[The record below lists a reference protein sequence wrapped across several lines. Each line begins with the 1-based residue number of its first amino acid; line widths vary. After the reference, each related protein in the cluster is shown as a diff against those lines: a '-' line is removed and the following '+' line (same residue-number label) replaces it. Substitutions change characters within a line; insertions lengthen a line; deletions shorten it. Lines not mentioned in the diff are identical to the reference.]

1 MPHTKH
7 DDTFPNMPHTTW
19 HQLSRHASLPACLT
33 PLTSSNMAAPYNTTW
48 RRPTSLT
55 KTKQVVLSQTCK
67 YPKARYHWL
76 VLPKENI
83 SSLKAVSAKQLD
95 LLKHMHKKGQELIDK
110 TEDAKHLSFRL
121 GYHAIPSMSH
131 LHLHV
136 ISQDFDS
143 PCLKHKKHWNSFTT
157 NYFIDSS
164 DVMEELEKEGKIAD
178 KGSRNERLKDPLRCH
193 VCKKEQVNMPKL
205 KAHIL
210 SHIPKPGDK
219 K

>member
-1 MPHTKH
+1 M
-7 DDTFPNMPHTTW
+7 
-19 HQLSRHASLPACLT
+19 
-33 PLTSSNMAAPYNTTW
+33 MAAKGNAFSVIMNAQKRKLADGAAKTTSQPAKKGHW
-48 RRPTSLT
+48 SMGLLSSMEDPALKVESDD
-55 KTKQVVLSQTCK
+55 KVVIIKDK

-83 SSLKAVSAKQLD
+83 PSLKAVSSEQLD

-157 NYFIDSS
+157 DYFMDSE
-164 DVMEELEKEGKIAD
+164 DVVEELEKEGKITD
-178 KGSRNERLKDPLRCH
+178 KGSRNDRLKYPLRCH

-219 K
+219 E

>member
-1 MPHTKH
+1 M
-7 DDTFPNMPHTTW
+7 
-19 HQLSRHASLPACLT
+19 
-33 PLTSSNMAAPYNTTW
+33 MAAKGNAFSVMMNSQK
-48 RRPTSLT
+48 RKLADGAA
-55 KTKQVVLSQTCK
+55 KTAAQPAKKGHWSMGLLSSMEDPALKVDSDDRVVIIKDK

-83 SSLKAVSAKQLD
+83 PSLKAVSSKQLD
-95 LLKHMHKKGQELIDK
+95 LLKHMHKKGQELIDR

-157 NYFIDSS
+157 DYFIDSEE
-164 DVMEELEKEGKIAD
+164 VMEELEKDGKIAD
-178 KGSRNERLKDPLRCH
+178 KGCRNDRLKDPLRCH

-210 SHIPKPGDK
+210 SHIAKPGDK